1 MNHIKYIPIG
11 GCKPLFTNKGC
22 SYTRKIMA
30 ACVDNTEEAIME
42 ACIACAEKEGVT
54 DLYLIDRQFVI
65 DALREKKAREILK
78 TNSVGK
84 RLILDD
90 KLLRIR
96 EMIACPQL
104 GDERY
109 GEWGALRWDQREA
122 IADLIYTVKFLD
134 EMVRRYMDLGEDSGL

>member
-1 MNHIKYIPIG
+1 MMEPMECVHLGPG
-11 GCKPLFTNKGC
+11 EL
-22 SYTRKIMA
+22 SYGNAYVQKLMA
-30 ACVDNTEEAIME
+30 VCIDKTEEAIVE

-78 TNSVGK
+78 TNSVGN

-96 EMIACPQL
+96 EKIACPQL
-104 GDERY
+104 GDDHY
-109 GEWGALRWDQREA
+109 GEWCTLQRDQRRT
-122 IADLIYTVKFLD
+122 IADLIHTVEYLD
-134 EMVRRYMDLGEDSGL
+134 KLVRRYMDSGEDSGL